1 METFR
6 DTSHL
11 FEVRLAA
18 SGPSIA
24 HLLRLSRRTIQ
35 LQFDTIVGRSPR
47 LGSRMPKVH
56 RRPHSIHAREPELYQ
71 SFKGE
76 SMQDEGRWV
85 QQHEKFGQSR
95 ERAGATASSQQR
107 EVYQASGS
115 RISILPR
122 RRTAFPRAAP
132 VNLSNDESSTR
143 TVTPVK
149 SEVTQIK
156 QEPET
161 PPFYAGRP
169 YSRRRPELPSI
180 WRKNPWAKQLYG
192 RTLPKP
198 KRPREGRIRWND
210 TFRLGLK
217 LIKQE
222 FASDWSGRETAQLFS
237 DTFATELVD
246 MGVRLPVA
254 YGRLSWQYSHYLNGV
269 GVQASWDRVAAA
281 DLTTV
286 VALRRRIRAAQV

>member
-1 METFR
+1 
-6 DTSHL
+6 
-11 FEVRLAA
+11 
-18 SGPSIA
+18 
-24 HLLRLSRRTIQ
+24 
-35 LQFDTIVGRSPR
+35 
-47 LGSRMPKVH
+47 MPKVH
-56 RRPHSIHAREPELYQ
+56 RRPYSIHAREPELHQ
-71 SFKGE
+71 SFPGE

-85 QQHEKFGQSR
+85 RQHEKFGQSR
-95 ERAGATASSQQR
+95 EKAGATASSQSR

-115 RISILPR
+115 RISVLPR

-132 VNLSNDESSTR
+132 VNLSNEECSTR
-143 TVTPVK
+143 SVTPVK
-149 SEVTQIK
+149 SEMTQIK

-161 PPFYAGRP
+161 PLYAARP

-286 VALRRRIRAAQV
+286 VALRRRIRAAQI